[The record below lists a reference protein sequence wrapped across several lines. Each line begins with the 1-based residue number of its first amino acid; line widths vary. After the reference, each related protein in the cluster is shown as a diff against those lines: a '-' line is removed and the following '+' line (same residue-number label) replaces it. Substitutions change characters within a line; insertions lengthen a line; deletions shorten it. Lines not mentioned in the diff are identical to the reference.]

1 MQKITVIG
9 AGSWG
14 LALARLLANKD
25 QQVSIWDKDK
35 AALDSLRDTRKHPR
49 LLPGFVLPQNVFV
62 AENLEDTIQ
71 DSEDIVL
78 TVPSHVMRAVCTSLK
93 PYLTSKHTLIS
104 CAKGLEMETLKTMS
118 EVIRDVLPEL
128 SNSQVT
134 ALSGPSHAEEV
145 SIDIPTTV
153 SVSGADMATL
163 NKIQDIFSTQFFRV
177 YTNQD
182 LIGVEMGAALK
193 NVIAIAAGACDGM
206 GFGDNTKAALITRGL
221 AEMTR
226 LGVKKGANP
235 ATFSG
240 LSGLGDLVV
249 TCMSRHSRNRMFGEL
264 KAKGLSTDEALQK
277 IGMVVEGLKT
287 SEAAKNLSDK
297 LGVEMPITNE
307 IYNVIH
313 YEKSVKQAVMDLM
326 TRDPRSEK
334 ESY

>member
-14 LALARLLANKD
+14 LALARLLAKQN
-25 QQVSIWDKDK
+25 QQVSIWDKDTD
-35 AALDSLRDTRKHPR
+35 ALSHLRINHKHPR
-49 LLPGFVLPQNVFV
+49 LLPGFVLPDNVMI
-62 AENLEDTIQ
+62 AETLEESIQ
-71 DSEDIVL
+71 SSEEIVL
-78 TVPSHVMRAVCTSLK
+78 TIPSHVMRAVCTSIK
-93 PYLTSKHTLIS
+93 PYLSHGHILIS
-104 CAKGLEMETLKTMS
+104 CAKGLEMDTLKTMS
-118 EVIRDVLPEL
+118 EVIQDVLPEL
-128 SNSQVT
+128 SSSQIT

-145 SIDIPTTV
+145 SMDIPTTV
-153 SVSGADMATL
+153 SVSGSDIQVLA
-163 NKIQDIFSTQFFRV
+163 KIQDIFSTRFFRV
-177 YTNQD
+177 YTNMD
-182 LIGVEMGAALK
+182 LVGVEMGAALK

-264 KAKGLSTDEALQK
+264 KAKGFSTDEALQK

-287 SEAAKNLSDK
+287 SEAAKKLSDK
-297 LGVEMPITNE
+297 LEVEMPITNE

-313 YEKSVKQAVMDLM
+313 DEKSVKQAVMDLM
-326 TRDPRSEK
+326 TRDPKSER
-334 ESY
+334 ENF